1 MRESLHD
8 SERGLPKLNTGVTI
22 WEILSRSM
30 IKTTDEL
37 SEKLSWEE
45 VRIKASLLGIP
56 AWRLAEELV
65 MHDRDGE
72 LTLSTSKV
80 Q

>member
-1 MRESLHD
+1 
-8 SERGLPKLNTGVTI
+8 
-22 WEILSRSM
+22 M